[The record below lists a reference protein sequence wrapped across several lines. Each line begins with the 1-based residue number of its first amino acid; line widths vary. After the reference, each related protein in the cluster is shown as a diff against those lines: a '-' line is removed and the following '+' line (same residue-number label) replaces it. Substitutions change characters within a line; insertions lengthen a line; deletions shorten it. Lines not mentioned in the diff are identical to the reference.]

1 MVVTAQWVAADC
13 VSDESVSAARVH
25 SASQPSACIISIT
38 SSPLL
43 SLTSFYRIRDSSTS
57 YLNTS
62 RCKLSWIISTIHG
75 LLCTCTHSDLPKPP
89 NTRQICW
96 ANCQIS
102 VQYVISIYLP
112 DNECSKKTISNF
124 HQQSR
129 KQFNTQRS
137 TWAALSAETTND
149 TWWSSDTWWDS
160 SNYYLLKHS
169 RDRQYD
175 TRQILS
181 NNKGVAG
188 SR

>member
-124 HQQSR
+124 HHQSR
-129 KQFNTQRS
+129 KQFNGQHEQHWVPRPLMTHGGHL
-137 TWAALSAETTND
+137 THDGTHLIITCWNTVGTIWHETNFV
-149 TWWSSDTWWDS
+149 
-160 SNYYLLKHS
+160 K
-169 RDRQYD
+169 
-175 TRQILS
+175 
-181 NNKGVAG
+181 
-188 SR
+188 